1 MGMLICL
8 ILLVLTAVLLILCRK
23 ENVPSEIESSMVTIP
38 FYRAGVFLS
47 RKVSEDEKLS
57 NMLLQKNSERMYL
70 LNPGKDVR
78 RSSEIHLI
86 KKISGSLIFL
96 TAGIMLASVM
106 FIKNENSTLLKN
118 GNALARREFEK
129 GDYTALLDVN
139 VDGELFENERVEV
152 LERLYNEEELKAM
165 MPDFKKELEA
175 ILLRKNKTPDK
186 IDHDLDPQSD
196 IDGYPFKVEWDFDND
211 LISRDGTLKDDLQAG
226 TLTEATA
233 DISYGD
239 YRESYT
245 IPLMIYPKA
254 LSRHEEMHRIL
265 TEALE
270 KASEKSSTDK
280 ELILP
285 EQTEDI
291 EIRWSEKKKDNTMLF
306 LITAAAVAA
315 AMFMAPDKDL
325 DKKVKERDEQ
335 MLMDYPE
342 VVSKLSIYI
351 GAGMTV
357 RMAWKKITD
366 EYVQRVN
373 KGEKRHF
380 IYEEMR
386 LAAYEME
393 SGTGELVAYRHF
405 SKRCRV
411 QKYVKLVSLLE
422 QSIKLG
428 AKNFLGALKEEADD
442 AVRNSRAAVKRKGE
456 EAGTKLLLPM
466 MLMLLIVMVVIIV
479 PAFMTM

>member
-8 ILLVLTAVLLILCRK
+8 ILLVLTAVLLIVCRK

-106 FIKNENSTLLKN
+106 FIKNVNSTLLKN
-118 GNALARREFEK
+118 GNSLARREFEK

-165 MPDFKKELEA
+165 MPEFKKDLEA

-186 IDHDLDPQSD
+186 IDHDLDPRPD

-233 DISYGD
+233 DISCGD

-245 IPLMIYPKA
+245 IPLMVYPKA
-254 LSRHEEMHRIL
+254 LSRHEELHRIL

-270 KASEKSSTDK
+270 KASDH
-280 ELILP
+280 
-285 EQTEDI
+285 
-291 EIRWSEKKKDNTMLF
+291 
-306 LITAAAVAA
+306 
-315 AMFMAPDKDL
+315 
-325 DKKVKERDEQ
+325 
-335 MLMDYPE
+335 
-342 VVSKLSIYI
+342 
-351 GAGMTV
+351 G
-357 RMAWKKITD
+357 
-366 EYVQRVN
+366 
-373 KGEKRHF
+373 
-380 IYEEMR
+380 
-386 LAAYEME
+386 
-393 SGTGELVAYRHF
+393 SGCSGSNVHG
-405 SKRCRV
+405 S
-411 QKYVKLVSLLE
+411 
-422 QSIKLG
+422 
-428 AKNFLGALKEEADD
+428 
-442 AVRNSRAAVKRKGE
+442 
-456 EAGTKLLLPM
+456 
-466 MLMLLIVMVVIIV
+466 
-479 PAFMTM
+479 

>member
-1 MGMLICL
+1 
-8 ILLVLTAVLLILCRK
+8 
-23 ENVPSEIESSMVTIP
+23 
-38 FYRAGVFLS
+38 
-47 RKVSEDEKLS
+47 
-57 NMLLQKNSERMYL
+57 
-70 LNPGKDVR
+70 
-78 RSSEIHLI
+78 
-86 KKISGSLIFL
+86 
-96 TAGIMLASVM
+96 
-106 FIKNENSTLLKN
+106 
-118 GNALARREFEK
+118 
-129 GDYTALLDVN
+129 
-139 VDGELFENERVEV
+139 
-152 LERLYNEEELKAM
+152 
-165 MPDFKKELEA
+165 
-175 ILLRKNKTPDK
+175 
-186 IDHDLDPQSD
+186 
-196 IDGYPFKVEWDFDND
+196 
-211 LISRDGTLKDDLQAG
+211 
-226 TLTEATA
+226 
-233 DISYGD
+233 
-239 YRESYT
+239 
-245 IPLMIYPKA
+245 
-254 LSRHEEMHRIL
+254 
-265 TEALE
+265 
-270 KASEKSSTDK
+270 
-280 ELILP
+280 
-285 EQTEDI
+285 
-291 EIRWSEKKKDNTMLF
+291 
-306 LITAAAVAA
+306 
-315 AMFMAPDKDL
+315 MAPDKDL

-342 VVSKLSIYI
+342 VVSKLSLYI

-442 AVRNSRAAVKRKGE
+442 AVRNSRAVVKRKGE